1 MASYDLPNMCNVLLI
16 LPPSPPFL
24 PNSPLLKEQQMAA
37 QLIFDV
43 EAAISNAG
51 AKIVALKA
59 LHDIS

>member
-16 LPPSPPFL
+16 HLPPPFL

-59 LHDIS
+59 LLDIS